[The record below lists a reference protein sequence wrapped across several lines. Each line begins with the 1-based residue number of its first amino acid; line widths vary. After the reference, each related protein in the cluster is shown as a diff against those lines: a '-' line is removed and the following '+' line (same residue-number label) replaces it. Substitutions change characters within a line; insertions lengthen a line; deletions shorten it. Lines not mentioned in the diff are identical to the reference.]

1 ALVGAVDFGCE
12 PVHRRASA
20 SPPGDA
26 AIALVL
32 KRLDDARRDGD
43 RIHAVFGAAADGDVD
58 DPSATRFGADG
69 IDLSTLF
76 GEPFAARGLL
86 HVAAAALCIDA
97 GRGVGSDARMSAA

>member
-1 ALVGAVDFGCE
+1 GDDPGLVALRLAARALAHRELDAALVGAVDFGCE

-20 SPPGDA
+20 RPPGDA

-43 RIHAVFGAAADGDVD
+43 RIHAVFDAIDDGRDR
-58 DPSATRFGADG
+58 SAPHFGAG
-69 IDLSTLF
+69 GVDLSTRF

-86 HVAAAALCIDA
+86 
-97 GRGVGSDARMSAA
+97 